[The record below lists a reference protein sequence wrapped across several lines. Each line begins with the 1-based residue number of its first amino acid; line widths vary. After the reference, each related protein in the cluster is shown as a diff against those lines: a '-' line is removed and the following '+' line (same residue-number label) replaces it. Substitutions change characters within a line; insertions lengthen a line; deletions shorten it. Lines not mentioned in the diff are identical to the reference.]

1 MGKERVEK
9 IIKESE
15 REKEGESWPDLG
27 KEWRGK
33 EESGLFGF
41 EWDWNRFQDVNFWT
55 GSGQSLSLFET
66 VSHSWRRQGVG
77 SG

>member
-9 IIKESE
+9 IIKESR

-33 EESGLFGF
+33 EESGLF
-41 EWDWNRFQDVNFWT
+41 VL
-55 GSGQSLSLFET
+55 SGIGNWL
-66 VSHSWRRQGVG
+66 R
-77 SG
+77 